1 MAVLT
6 VARISSTK
14 QAINLAAA
22 AGGGDS
28 FPNTGKELLAV
39 RNAGAGS
46 ITLTVT
52 ASGAACDY
60 GVAASTAHDQTHT
73 IPNDSATY
81 LIGPFPTRQFNDTS
95 NRVQLAYSGVT
106 SVTVQALALPPTA

>member
-6 VARISSTK
+6 VSQVLITK
-14 QAINLAAA
+14 LAQTLAAA

-28 FPNTGKELLAV
+28 FPNTGKEFLAIK
-39 RNAGAGS
+39 NAGSS

-52 ASGAACDY
+52 ASGAACNY
-60 GVAASTAHDQTHT
+60 GVAASTAHDQTIT
-73 IPNDSATY
+73 VPNDSVIY
-81 LIGPFPTRQFNDTS
+81 LIGPFPTLRFNDNN

-106 SVTVQALALPPTA
+106 TVTVAVFSLPPAA